1 MLQGVPTYMI
11 EKARVLLGDA
21 ASEEELT
28 EFILN
33 NADQPDAFW
42 GVTASSA
49 TVAQPLLSAPNRP
62 VRAQSAPDSLAMYS
76 YRTLDDASAAAAGE
90 VLDDTPSMAALTSAP
105 AAINQSTS
113 ASASKP
119 ETVPEATSADVAG
132 GKQSGEGGE
141 ERKGLPIQEEM
152 FRSLESATAVATAA
166 LLGDAAAGGSTVPT
180 AGPAF
185 VSLLREGDMVEVNIQ
200 CAEEQSLWQTHKLV
214 RDNRKRCGACCHDNV
229 CTPHWID
236 NAATAAAAAGRAGG
250 WNGRAARRFHGVGR
264 FGGRRGGRHGARG
277 DNDADSEARKPRK
290 MDATCYAATQC
301 KGLQCY
307 SVACRAKYAAEQPT
321 CFKAATGRGGGEGAV
336 EAAEAAAP
344 FWVQA
349 RVVAVVSRL
358 TDKAAAANI
367 AKAKIKEAAKRKAE
381 QIAQTK
387 AAADGGGSADAGAGG
402 TSAGRSIDG
411 GRTGSGSG
419 AAAAAA
425 AGMDYDEQPINFRDA
440 PPMIPSSS
448 AAAPTLQR
456 QQSSN
461 GWNTAATNTTMASKA
476 EKEAAKK
483 LAKIKRE
490 LANGKR
496 VLAVRVAIES
506 RFMPDNF
513 NLDYVRTGGHPLA
526 NFGDQ
531 NPDGDDELFFW
542 VRKDSASY
550 VRAVGTATDAVTDWQ
565 WRVPIGHHVAVSCQT
580 VSYIRIHDQKQQL
593 RVGDSSASAS
603 WFEGTIVA
611 RHKWLG
617 AKDQVLVVAVPN
629 ELVNAENELNLYE
642 DSSDYRRIIMY
653 GFDRKRLSFTEE
665 IIDGLEDAIN
675 TKIELII
682 VAALKKHRMQ
692 KRLQR
697 RGVKE
702 NGDDYSCDY
711 CKKFHGKYSDIMA
724 DFRAYVDGCNTA
736 GMRKLSNEQRLSLM
750 VLREHKVKLAWKCDT
765 TKMFKPKVIKQ
776 RRGRDRG
783 RGHGRNIDDA
793 EQTHSSESGII
804 ASASFWPKPVL
815 SYRPHT
821 EDTDGGVNADAG
833 GGGGGAPPIHTS
845 TSATL
850 DWSDA
855 EEDEEEGDEDE
866 EEPKT
871 VFAAVALT
879 QTLLSLQCA
888 AAASVVRD
896 SPDVALNTVVQT
908 VANSGPLQL
917 QAARNSPGRRNFRA
931 PRSRGMFQAGRV
943 GTIVAHIPGRNEFVF
958 MPSVGSK
965 HTHWSTTPEPMLVDL
980 SQFWFTCNPMP
991 QVPLAP
997 MKHLA
1002 AVDTKMFEC
1011 QVCME
1016 YKSAD
1021 GFMPFCF
1028 RHFQITG
1035 DGHDMRD
1042 PRHPREICGACLR
1055 SLAMIPLSEGKLF
1068 VRCPAEGCSRSLQTL
1083 ELKGIVTKG
1092 IYKELIDRTR
1102 ELPAGIELR
1111 LCPECYCRIEKNHG
1125 CDTMNCYRC
1134 GHGFDWNDA
1143 TLVNVGKIPT
1153 TDDTDGEGS
1162 QDGAS
1167 DDSDAHEEG
1176 NGGGGG
1182 GGGGGGA

>member
-1 MLQGVPTYMI
+1 M
-11 EKARVLLGDA
+11 
-21 ASEEELT
+21 
-28 EFILN
+28 
-33 NADQPDAFW
+33 
-42 GVTASSA
+42 
-49 TVAQPLLSAPNRP
+49 
-62 VRAQSAPDSLAMYS
+62 
-76 YRTLDDASAAAAGE
+76 
-90 VLDDTPSMAALTSAP
+90 
-105 AAINQSTS
+105 
-113 ASASKP
+113 
-119 ETVPEATSADVAG
+119 
-132 GKQSGEGGE
+132 
-141 ERKGLPIQEEM
+141 
-152 FRSLESATAVATAA
+152 
-166 LLGDAAAGGSTVPT
+166 LGDAAAGGSTVPT

-214 RDNRKRCGACCHDNV
+214 RDNRKWIPHRNHDDDDGDEAEDDDVDEEAEHAAREALRCQECRGHYTQDFQENTLPLHQQPNRSTGPFYCVNCRRCGACCHDNV

-321 CFKAATGRGGGEGAV
+321 CFKAATGRGGGGGAV

-411 GRTGSGSG
+411 GRTHADGPPLLVGHVRRDGGRPGSTFRTMNMNGGGGGGRGAGGSGSGSG

-461 GWNTAATNTTMASKA
+461 GWNTAATNATMASKA

-593 RVGDSSASAS
+593 RVGDSSSTRANGGGGSSGGSGGGTDGDDGGYVDLLESADDYNRASAS

-653 GFDRKRLSFTEE
+653 VE
-665 IIDGLEDAIN
+665 
-675 TKIELII
+675 
-682 VAALKKHRMQ
+682 
-692 KRLQR
+692 
-697 RGVKE
+697 
-702 NGDDYSCDY
+702 C
-711 CKKFHGKYSDIMA
+711 
-724 DFRAYVDGCNTA
+724 
-736 GMRKLSNEQRLSLM
+736 
-750 VLREHKVKLAWKCDT
+750 
-765 TKMFKPKVIKQ
+765 
-776 RRGRDRG
+776 
-783 RGHGRNIDDA
+783 
-793 EQTHSSESGII
+793 
-804 ASASFWPKPVL
+804 
-815 SYRPHT
+815 
-821 EDTDGGVNADAG
+821 
-833 GGGGGAPPIHTS
+833 AP
-845 TSATL
+845 
-850 DWSDA
+850 
-855 EEDEEEGDEDE
+855 
-866 EEPKT
+866 
-871 VFAAVALT
+871 F
-879 QTLLSLQCA
+879 
-888 AAASVVRD
+888 
-896 SPDVALNTVVQT
+896 
-908 VANSGPLQL
+908 
-917 QAARNSPGRRNFRA
+917 F
-931 PRSRGMFQAGRV
+931 
-943 GTIVAHIPGRNEFVF
+943 
-958 MPSVGSK
+958 
-965 HTHWSTTPEPMLVDL
+965 
-980 SQFWFTCNPMP
+980 
-991 QVPLAP
+991 
-997 MKHLA
+997 
-1002 AVDTKMFEC
+1002 
-1011 QVCME
+1011 
-1016 YKSAD
+1016 
-1021 GFMPFCF
+1021 
-1028 RHFQITG
+1028 
-1035 DGHDMRD
+1035 
-1042 PRHPREICGACLR
+1042 
-1055 SLAMIPLSEGKLF
+1055 
-1068 VRCPAEGCSRSLQTL
+1068 
-1083 ELKGIVTKG
+1083 
-1092 IYKELIDRTR
+1092 
-1102 ELPAGIELR
+1102 
-1111 LCPECYCRIEKNHG
+1111 
-1125 CDTMNCYRC
+1125 
-1134 GHGFDWNDA
+1134 
-1143 TLVNVGKIPT
+1143 
-1153 TDDTDGEGS
+1153 
-1162 QDGAS
+1162 
-1167 DDSDAHEEG
+1167 
-1176 NGGGGG
+1176 
-1182 GGGGGGA
+1182 